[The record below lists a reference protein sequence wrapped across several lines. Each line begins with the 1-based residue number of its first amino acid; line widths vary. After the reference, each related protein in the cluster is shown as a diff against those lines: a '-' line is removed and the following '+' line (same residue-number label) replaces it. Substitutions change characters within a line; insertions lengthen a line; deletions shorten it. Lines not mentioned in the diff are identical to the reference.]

1 MKEQLLSVCV
11 MHPKECNLSM
21 LISRLPKDAQIVS
34 CTIEKVDEYEKQFEL
49 IADTPKIVT
58 LQYRYKSYDVDFDFS
73 AIRNMMDFYAS
84 GKWVLHIDSDEYI
97 ANHPDD
103 VIDEIQSMD
112 AEGVVAGWT
121 SIAGITLDKPI
132 DSQVRQRY
140 ALHNCRLFKKNS
152 GINWE
157 GICHE
162 IPTTNGNELPF
173 HDTNIILIHD
183 GYAIDE
189 IAFNPKAERNAK
201 LLIRE
206 YTRKPTQRVWN
217 YLVKTFTHLSKE

>member
-1 MKEQLLSVCV
+1 MTEKLLSVCV

-34 CTIEKVDEYEKQFEL
+34 CMIEKVDEYDEQFEL

-58 LQYRYKSYDVDFDFS
+58 LHYKYKSYDLDFDFS
-73 AIRNMMDFYAS
+73 AIRNAMDKHAS

-97 ANHPDD
+97 ANHPQD
-103 VIDEIQSMD
+103 VIDELQSMD
-112 AEGVVAGWT
+112 EQGVVAGWT
-121 SIAGITLDKPI
+121 SIAGITFNNPI
-132 DSQVRQRY
+132 DAPIRDRY
-140 ALHNCRLFKKNS
+140 ALHNCRLFKRNS

-162 IPTTNGNELPF
+162 IPTTNGDELPF

-183 GYAIDE
+183 GYAIE
-189 IAFNPKAERNAK
+189 KESFTPKAERNAK
-201 LLIRE
+201 LLVRE